1 MVAKKVLYLYKQG
14 DFHMGEAGGKLLTG
28 MLAKTAPAEFE
39 LEMTAD
45 LDALTR
51 LPNGPYTAVVVYTTG
66 LNDDLTPEREQGLLS
81 FVRNGGGFLGI
92 HSATDCFRGNRA
104 YVSMINGEF
113 ETHPAMHEFPVEIV
127 NPDHYMT
134 VRMPGFSVVDEM
146 YHLKSFDPA
155 RCTLLAQ
162 TFWQGKQMPMAY
174 VRNEGK
180 GRVAY
185 IALGHSEQAWQH
197 PEFNKLLLRGMRW
210 INGAEL
216 PNKVIKAG
224 LWGYGGAFNMGKGHA
239 GWMNATPGMQ
249 TVAMCDLNP
258 ARVEAA
264 KLELPNLEG
273 YYTNPDDLLA
283 MPDLDL
289 IIVILPHNLHCDAV
303 VKCLRAGKA
312 AITEKPFCTS
322 VAEANAMV
330 NASRETGKMLSVFH
344 NRRWDGDYI
353 TIRDVIRRGLI
364 GDIFHVEAG
373 GGGYNR
379 PGTWWRSD
387 KAISGGVMF
396 DWGAHFL
403 DWILNMVPG
412 KVTQVTGDFQKR
424 VWHHVT
430 NEDHGEVW
438 IRFDSGATVDY
449 IESMISASRRPKW
462 RIQGTKGAIMMDKND
477 EIQVISYAS
486 GIQQDS
492 VVKWNLPGYGSV
504 QYYRNIA
511 DHLLMGEPLEI
522 TGEQARRVIAVI
534 EAGMESSKLG
544 KSVPVAEGC
553 E

>member
-1 MVAKKVLYLYKQG
+1 MAKKVLYLYKQG
-14 DFHMGEAGGKLLTG
+14 DFHMGEAGGKLLAG
-28 MLAKTAPAEFE
+28 FLAPDGEFE
-39 LEMTAD
+39 LEMTAN
-45 LDALTR
+45 LDALAN
-51 LPNGPYTAVVVYTTG
+51 LPQSDYAAVVIYTTG
-66 LNDDLTPEREQGLLS
+66 LNDDLTPEREKGLFT

-92 HSATDCFRGNRA
+92 HSAADSFRGNRA
-104 YVSMINGEF
+104 YVSMLNGEF
-113 ETHPAMHEFPVEIV
+113 QTHPATHEFPVEIV
-127 NPDHYMT
+127 NADHYLT

-146 YHLKSFDPA
+146 YHLQSFDPS
-155 RCTLLAQ
+155 RCTVLAQ
-162 TFWQGKQMPMAY
+162 TFWQGKQMPMVY

-185 IALGHSEQAWQH
+185 IALGHTEQAWAH
-197 PEFNKLLLRGMRW
+197 PEFQKLLVRSIRW

-216 PNKVIKAG
+216 PKKVINAG

-239 GWMNATPGMQ
+239 GWMDATPGMK
-249 TVAMCDLNP
+249 TIAMCDLNP

-264 KLELPNLEG
+264 KQELPNLKG
-273 YYTNPDDLLA
+273 YFTNPEDLLA

-289 IIVILPHNLHCDAV
+289 VIVILPHNLHCDAV
-303 VKCLRAGKA
+303 VKCLRAGKS

-330 NASRETGKMLSVFH
+330 NASHETGKMLSVFH
-344 NRRWDGDYI
+344 NRRWDGDYL
-353 TIRDVIRRGLI
+353 TIQDVVRRGLI
-364 GDIFHVEAG
+364 GDIFHIEAG

-403 DWILNMVPG
+403 DWILNLVPG

-424 VWHHVT
+424 VWNHVT

-438 IRFDSGATVDY
+438 IRFSSGVTVDY
-449 IESMISASRRPKW
+449 LDSTICASSRPKW
-462 RIQGTKGAIMMDKND
+462 RIQGTKGAILADWKD
-477 EIQVISYAS
+477 ELQVISYAS
-486 GIQQDS
+486 GIRQDS
-492 VVKWNLPGYGSV
+492 VVKSNLPGYGTAP
-504 QYYRNIA
+504 YYRNVA
-511 DHLLMGEPLEI
+511 DHLLMGEKLAV

>member
-1 MVAKKVLYLYKQG
+1 MAKKVLYLFKQG
-14 DFHMGEAGGKLLTG
+14 DFHMGEAGGKLLTA
-28 MLAKTAPAEFE
+28 MLASSAPGEFE
-39 LEMTAD
+39 IDMSAD
-45 LDALTR
+45 LDALAR
-51 LPNGPYTAVVVYTTG
+51 LPESNYAAVVVYTTG
-66 LNDDLTPEREQGLLS
+66 LTDDLTAPREQGLFS
-81 FVRNGGGFLGI
+81 FVRNGGGFVGI
-92 HSATDCFRGNRA
+92 HSATDSFRGNRA
-104 YVSMINGEF
+104 YVSLVNGEF

-127 NPDHYMT
+127 NPNHYMT

-146 YHLKSFDPA
+146 YHLKSHDPA

-162 TFWQGKQMPMAY
+162 TYWQGKQMPMVY
-174 VRNEGK
+174 TRTEGK

-197 PEFNKLLLRGMRW
+197 PEFNKLLLRGLRW
-210 INGAEL
+210 VNGADL
-216 PNKVIKAG
+216 TNKVITAG

-239 GWMNATPGMQ
+239 GWMDATPGMK
-249 TVAMCDLNP
+249 TIAMCDMNP

-264 KLELPNLEG
+264 KQELPNLEG
-273 YYTNPDDLLA
+273 YFTNPDDLLA
-283 MPDLDL
+283 MKDLDL

-303 VKCLRAGKA
+303 VKCLRAGKH

-344 NRRWDGDYI
+344 NRRWDGDYV

-449 IESMISASRRPKW
+449 IESMISASSRPKW

-477 EIQVISYAS
+477 EIQVVSYAS
-486 GIQQDS
+486 GIRQNS
-492 VVKWNLPGYGSV
+492 TVKWSLPGYGSV
-504 QYYRNIA
+504 EYYRNVA
-511 DHLLMGEPLEI
+511 DHLLMGEELAV

>member
-1 MVAKKVLYLYKQG
+1 MAKKVLYLFKQG
-14 DFHMGEAGGKLLTG
+14 DFHMGEAGGKLLTA
-28 MLAKTAPAEFE
+28 MLASSAPGEFE
-39 LEMTAD
+39 IDMSAD
-45 LDALTR
+45 LDALAR
-51 LPNGPYTAVVVYTTG
+51 LPESNYAAVVVYTTG
-66 LNDDLTPEREQGLLS
+66 LTDDLTAPRERGLFS
-81 FVRNGGGFLGI
+81 FVRNGGGFVGI
-92 HSATDCFRGNRA
+92 HSAADSFRGNRA
-104 YVSMINGEF
+104 YISLVNGEF

-127 NPDHYMT
+127 NQNHYMT

-146 YHLKSFDPA
+146 YHLKNHDPV

-162 TFWQGKQMPMAY
+162 TYWQGKQMPMVY
-174 VRNEGK
+174 TRTEGK
-180 GRVAY
+180 GRIVY

-197 PEFNKLLLRGMRW
+197 PEFKKLLLRGLRW
-210 INGAEL
+210 VNGADL
-216 PNKVIKAG
+216 TNKVITAG

-239 GWMNATPGMQ
+239 GWMDATPGMK
-249 TVAMCDLNP
+249 TIAMCDLNP

-264 KLELPNLEG
+264 KQELPNLEG
-273 YYTNPDDLLA
+273 YFTNPDDLLA
-283 MPDLDL
+283 MKDLDL

-303 VKCLRAGKA
+303 VKCLRAGKH

-373 GGGYNR
+373 GGSYNR

-403 DWILNMVPG
+403 DWILNLVPG

-438 IRFDSGATVDY
+438 IRFDSGVTVDY
-449 IESMISASRRPKW
+449 IESMISASSRPKW

-477 EIQVISYAS
+477 EIQVVSYAS
-486 GIQQDS
+486 GIRQNS
-492 VVKWNLPGYGSV
+492 TVKWSLPGYGSV
-504 QYYRNIA
+504 EYYRNIA
-511 DHLLMGEPLEI
+511 DHLLMGEELVV

>member
-1 MVAKKVLYLYKQG
+1 VVAKKVLYLYKQG